1 MSEFAVAFGVTTR
14 TGSAVVIALAAGP
27 GGPQYAGRWDA
38 PLMPEDVDAAAYHAA
53 AGLTEAAADELVRRA
68 EQAAETGGVAVLR
81 AAAAGLPSG
90 ASVLGVAVVAKAVS
104 VPATTAQVLRSHAW
118 MHAAEGVLYREAMLA
133 AAQRCGW
140 VARAVDA
147 ASLPDG
153 ADELAAIGRA
163 AGRPWRKV
171 EKDAARAALA
181 VLAGA

>member
-1 MSEFAVAFGVTTR
+1 MTDFAVALGVTTR
-14 TGSAVVIALAAGP
+14 TGSAVVIALTGGP
-27 GGPQYAGRWDA
+27 GGAEFAGRWDA
-38 PLMPEDVDAAAYHAA
+38 PLVPEGADAAAYHAA

-68 EQAAETGGVAVLR
+68 EQVAEAGGVAALR
-81 AAAAGLPSG
+81 AAAAGLPAG
-90 ASVLGVAVVAKAVS
+90 ARVLGVAVVAKAVS

-140 VARAVDA
+140 LAQAVDP

-163 AGRPWRKV
+163 AGRPWRKL
-171 EKDAARAALA
+171 EKDAARAALV
-181 VLAGA
+181 VLARA